1 MIFNIFIDESGMANP
16 LMHKESPFFTV
27 CGIVVNQEHRE
38 KLNTEFSKLKV
49 KHFKKNITLHS
60 EKIRDIL
67 NTDIKL
73 DSFSKDLIIVLN
85 KFPFFLLFSVV
96 DNEKA
101 LRYSWTNKTSY
112 KKSYR
117 ELVGNLIKFLIAKK
131 SLGHIYAEASTVFQD
146 INLYENFFHYLAN
159 GIDALSITSQD
170 VKEHLTSVTFVTK
183 ANNDA
188 EEQIADLFC
197 CIPRIKMNID
207 SGEKDIKNL
216 DSLEAVLL
224 SSMKKRIFKCDTS
237 VNMSAGKKR
246 FYKAISS
253 FSMMP

>member
-16 LMHKESPFFTV
+16 LMYKASPYFTI

-38 KLNTEFSKLKV
+38 KLNIEFTKLKV

-60 EKIRDIL
+60 EEVRDIL
-67 NTDIKL
+67 NTNIKL
-73 DSFSKDLIIVLN
+73 DNFSNDLKAVLN
-85 KFPFFLLFSVV
+85 NFPFFLLFSII

-112 KKSYR
+112 KRSYR
-117 ELVGNLIKFLIAKK
+117 ELLGNLIKFLIAKK

-159 GIDALSITSQD
+159 GISTLSITSKD

-188 EEQIADLFC
+188 EEQIADLFG
-197 CIPRIKMNID
+197 CIPRIKMDLD
-207 SGEKDIKNL
+207 SGRKDLKDL
-216 DSLEAVLL
+216 DSLEAILL
-224 SSMKKRIFKCDTS
+224 SSMEKRIFKCDPS
-237 VNMSAGKKR
+237 VKLLEKKKL
-246 FYKAISS
+246 YNAISS
-253 FSMMP
+253 FLMMP